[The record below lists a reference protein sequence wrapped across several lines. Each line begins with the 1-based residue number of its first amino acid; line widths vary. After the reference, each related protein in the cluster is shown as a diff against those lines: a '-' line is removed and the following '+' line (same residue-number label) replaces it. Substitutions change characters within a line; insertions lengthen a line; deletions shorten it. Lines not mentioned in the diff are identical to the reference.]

1 MKDASWND
9 VLGLIIL
16 IGGISALLWLN
27 IKWRNWINKK

>member
-16 IGGISALLWLN
+16 FGCIGGLLWLN
-27 IKWRNWINKK
+27 IKWRKWINKK